1 MFLIAAV
8 VKSPL
13 AGDFIALECKK
24 LLDELKIDVVPP
36 YQIASKVCTFDSG
49 LIMGFIL

>member
-1 MFLIAAV
+1 MSTAV

-24 LLDELKIDVVPP
+24 LLDEKKVEVIPP
-36 YQIASKVCTFDSG
+36 YMIATKVG
-49 LIMGFIL
+49 H